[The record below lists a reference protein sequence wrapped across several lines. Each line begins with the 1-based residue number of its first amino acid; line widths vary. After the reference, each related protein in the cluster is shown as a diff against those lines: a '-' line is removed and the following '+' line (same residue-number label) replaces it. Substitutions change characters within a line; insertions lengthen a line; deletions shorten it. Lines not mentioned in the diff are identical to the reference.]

1 MMSAML
7 FAMVSMCLSLFGLKI
22 DLYNPI
28 CRPDGDVVVDSR
40 QCLNSP
46 RNLDV
51 LIETLVS

>member
-28 CRPDGDVVVDSR
+28 CRPDGDVVVDLR

-51 LIETLVS
+51 LIEMLVS